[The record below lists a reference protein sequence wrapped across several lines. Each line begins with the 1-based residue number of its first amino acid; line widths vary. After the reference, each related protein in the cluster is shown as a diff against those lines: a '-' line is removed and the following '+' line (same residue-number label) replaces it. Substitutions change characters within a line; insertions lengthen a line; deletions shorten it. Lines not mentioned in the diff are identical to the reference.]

1 MRKISIFIVSFITFS
16 QLFSQEIKKLSLTQ
30 CFDLAMQNSQQLK
43 IDSLKQKS
51 IEYKKMQSKYAMLPN
66 LNLSTS
72 YSRLSDNIPDFPIGP
87 NTSIKQIINQFS
99 NRISLNQPIFQGLK
113 NWNTI
118 KAFELQRIAMDYDK
132 QKDEE
137 DIKLLV
143 VQNYFSLYK
152 LYQSNTLLDSNIA
165 QTQVRIEDLKRFKDV
180 GLILNNDVMRAE
192 LQKTNL
198 LFSKADI
205 ESAIQIYNFNL
216 CVLLGLS
223 PETKIEVEQ
232 AELINKEDKK
242 LEQLIDNSLYNRPE
256 LKAQDY
262 RIKASDYQIKIA
274 KAAYIPIVS
283 IYGNGYENNP
293 NQRLFPPQAIFKAS
307 WDVGIS
313 LNWNITQLITAH
325 VAVNDAENQRIL
337 IQQSSQQLKDGISM
351 EVNANFEAV
360 KVALLKI
367 DLAQKA
373 IEQATENR
381 RILNN
386 RFQAQ
391 VALLNDVLEADQL
404 LLQAQTNLLN
414 AKADAA
420 IANYKLQKSL
430 GESLK

>member
-1 MRKISIFIVSFITFS
+1 MRKVSIFFVSFFTIF
-16 QLFSQEIKKLSLTQ
+16 QLFSQETKKLSLTQ
-30 CFDLAMQNSQQLK
+30 SFDLAIQNNQQLK
-43 IDSLKQKS
+43 VDSLRQKS
-51 IEYKKMQSKYAMLPN
+51 IDFKKMQSKYAMLPN
-66 LNLSTS
+66 LNLVSS
-72 YSRLSDNIPDFPIGP
+72 YTRLSDNIADFPIGP
-87 NTSIKQIINQFS
+87 NTYIKQIINQFS

-113 NWNTI
+113 NWNAI
-118 KAFELQRIAMDYDK
+118 KAFELQKIAMDFDI
-132 QKDEE
+132 QKDED
-137 DIKLLV
+137 DIRLLV
-143 VQNYFSLYK
+143 VRNYFSLYK
-152 LYQSNTLLDSNIA
+152 LYQSNILLDSNIT

-198 LFSKADI
+198 LVLKADI

-216 CVLLGLS
+216 CILLGLS
-223 PETKIEVEQ
+223 TETKIEVEQ
-232 AELINKEDKK
+232 PELINEEDEI
-242 LEQLIDNSLYNRPE
+242 LEQLLGNSLSNRAE
-256 LKAQDY
+256 IKAQDY
-262 RIKASDYQIKIA
+262 RIKASDYQVKIA

-283 IYGNGYENNP
+283 IYGNGYDNNP
-293 NQRLFPPQAIFKAS
+293 NQRLFPPVAKFKAS

-325 VAVNDAENQRIL
+325 VAVNDAENQKAL
-337 IQQSSQQLKDGISM
+337 VQQATQQLKDGISM
-351 EVNANFEAV
+351 EVNANHEAV

-420 IANYKLQKSL
+420 IANYKLQRSIGTIK
-430 GESLK
+430 